1 MISDYLKIALIL
13 LATDFYHG
21 KILSIQSTE
30 DVIMFY
36 LKKIFKFLSSI
47 KLAVPTMLI
56 LLVASVAGTILESR
70 YNAEYAG
77 LKIYKTWW
85 FLVVLFFLGV
95 NILFATL
102 SRLPWKKRHIGFL
115 VTHLGMLILLF
126 GSVLTMIWGIDGSMQ
141 IYEKSDSNLVFLQQN
156 VLEVDGNKTFIKR
169 YLEKRDLSDVVL
181 PNTNLKLSTFLPF
194 VDVPEKNYDRGDNL
208 NFKIKS
214 PFFDVV
220 QVLNTELDRE
230 VQMGPAT
237 FRLVEKNAQPDQAK
251 PIKKSVSAKTVSS
264 GEDQLFVKDMNGSL
278 VKSLNF
284 KSIQSFTLGDVK
296 LKITKIFKN
305 AQIANNK
312 IEEGEPGRSNPALEI
327 KATKGNQTIR
337 EIIYQK
343 IPEFSLN
350 PNGVFGYKLSFQLNS
365 SGQDEGVGMSNSDQ
379 MQMPSNHPQIGNR
392 IKNTVEFQILD
403 KGHVEVTLFKNGEQL
418 MKKVLSEKE
427 MLVTPW
433 MGIELTFLGVR
444 NATESF
450 TPMETEPKRK
460 MPLPSSAILLKSP
473 QGNESWIT
481 ENSEMNFMGGSN
493 PVRVYY
499 GRERL
504 FLPFALN
511 LIKFEKNDYPG
522 SEMAMNYK
530 SYVQING
537 QGPVHEIY
545 MNEPL
550 KLEGYTFYQSSY
562 QITPNS
568 PALTIL
574 SVNRDP
580 GRELKY
586 IGSIILCLGII
597 LYTLQKSKRFQAKFN
612 L

>member
-1 MISDYLKIALIL
+1 
-13 LATDFYHG
+13 
-21 KILSIQSTE
+21 
-30 DVIMFY
+30 MFY

-47 KLAVPTMLI
+47 KLAVPTML
-56 LLVASVAGTILESR
+56 LLLAASVAGTLLESK
-70 YNAEYAG
+70 YNAEYAS

-85 FLVVLFFLGV
+85 FLIILFFLGV
-95 NILFATL
+95 NILFSTL
-102 SRLPWKKRHIGFL
+102 SRLPWKRRHVGFL
-115 VTHLGMLILLF
+115 VTHLGMLVLLF
-126 GSVLTMIWGIDGSMQ
+126 GSVLTMIWGIDGTMQ

-156 VLEVDGNKTFIKR
+156 VLEIDGNKTFITR
-169 YLEKRDLSDVVL
+169 YLEKRDLSDITL
-181 PNTNLKLSTFLPF
+181 ANNANLKMSTFLPF
-194 VDVPEKNYDRGDNL
+194 VDVPEKNYDRGQNL

-220 QVLNTELDRE
+220 QILNTELEKE

-237 FRLVEKNAQPDQAK
+237 FRLVEKQVQSDPVK
-251 PIKKSVSAKTVSS
+251 SIKKLTPAKVVKGGS
-264 GEDQLFVKDMNGSL
+264 QLFIKDMKGAL

-284 KSIQSFTLGDVK
+284 EKKQSLDLGDIK

-312 IEEGEPGRSNPALEI
+312 IEEGDASRSNPALEI
-327 KATKGNQTIR
+327 VATKGDQTAR
-337 EIIYQK
+337 EIIYQN

-350 PNGVFGYKLSFQLNS
+350 PNGVFGYRLSFQMNAS
-365 SGQDEGVGMSNSDQ
+365 APSENVGMSNSDQ
-379 MQMPSNHPQIGNR
+379 MQMPSNHPKVGAQVGDR

-444 NATESF
+444 NATDSYTPTES
-450 TPMETEPKRK
+450 EPKRK
-460 MPLPSSAILLKSP
+460 MPLPASAILLKSP
-473 QGNESWIT
+473 QGEENWIT
-481 ENSEMNFMGGSN
+481 ENSEMNFMANNN

-499 GRERL
+499 GKERM
-504 FLPFALN
+504 FLPFALS
-511 LIKFEKNDYPG
+511 LVKFEKNDYPG

-530 SYVQING
+530 SFVQING

-597 LYTLQKSKRFQAKFN
+597 IYTLQKSKRFQTKFN
-612 L
+612 V